1 MALTE
6 ATTFEEAKELDDKYV
21 MHTFGRKPVML
32 VEGKGMTVKDDK
44 GNEYLDFISGIGVD
58 SLGHCHP
65 AVVEAIKEQA
75 EKLIHVSNYYYI
87 EKRGEVAKMISAMA
101 NEDVPKFYRAPW
113 LTFFANSGAEA
124 NECAIKLARAYSK
137 RYSTGGQTIIV
148 LTNSFHGRTLATL
161 AATAQPAKQEL
172 FQPLPAGFVAVPMN
186 DMAALKKAFAD
197 ADGMVAAVMVEC
209 IQGEGGVRPCD
220 EDYLCEVM
228 QYARQFNALV
238 ISDEV
243 QTGVYRTGKPFAFQ
257 NFGFT
262 PDIFTMAKGI
272 ASGFPM
278 GACVAR
284 VEVAEAFQPGDHGST
299 FGGSNLAVAAAHATL
314 STLMKEPFVKEID
327 ELGCY
332 FADKLAALDDIHEVR
347 GMGLMVGADVSED
360 IDANVVVL
368 EGLKKGFLLN
378 ATSKGTLRFLPPL
391 ICTKKE
397 IDAVVDALPGL
408 FADARAT
415 QAADAAE
422 AAQADPAKAEAE
434 AMAAELKNMLG

>member
-1 MALTE
+1 
-6 ATTFEEAKELDDKYV
+6 
-21 MHTFGRKPVML
+21 
-32 VEGKGMTVKDDK
+32 
-44 GNEYLDFISGIGVD
+44 
-58 SLGHCHP
+58 
-65 AVVEAIKEQA
+65 
-75 EKLIHVSNYYYI
+75 
-87 EKRGEVAKMISAMA
+87 
-101 NEDVPKFYRAPW
+101 
-113 LTFFANSGAEA
+113 
-124 NECAIKLARAYSK
+124 
-137 RYSTGGQTIIV
+137 
-148 LTNSFHGRTLATL
+148 
-161 AATAQPAKQEL
+161 
-172 FQPLPAGFVAVPMN
+172 MN

-434 AMAAELKNMLG
+434 AMAAEFKNMLG

>member
-1 MALTE
+1 MNIPQ
-6 ATTFEEAKELDDKYV
+6 LDSTYIAN
-21 MHTFGRKPVML
+21 TYARFPVTIAR
-32 VEGKGMTVKDDK
+32 GKGSLVWDADGKVYIDMATGIAVNSFGIADPAWIRAVTEQLCTVQHASNLYYTAPDAQ
-44 GNEYLDFISGIGVD
+44 LAQ
-58 SLGHCHP
+58 LLC
-65 AVVEAIKEQA
+65 
-75 EKLIHVSNYYYI
+75 EKTGMKKV
-87 EKRGEVAKMISAMA
+87 
-101 NEDVPKFYRAPW
+101 
-113 LTFFANSGAEA
+113 FFSNSGAEA